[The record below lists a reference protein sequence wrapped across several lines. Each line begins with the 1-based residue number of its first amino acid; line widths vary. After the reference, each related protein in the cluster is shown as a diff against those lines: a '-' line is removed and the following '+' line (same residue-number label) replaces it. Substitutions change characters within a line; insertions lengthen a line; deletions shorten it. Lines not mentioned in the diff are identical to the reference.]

1 MKLKS
6 VGHYASLYFLSI
18 ALLLLTGCA
27 SPQSHPAPFPQPALM
42 LHQPDEI
49 LSPRLKD
56 AKSFARFVHQ
66 IQSECDA
73 YFSKAKLRNP
83 QTVDVVVIIK
93 PKNKSRIWLAYE
105 QPQRDA
111 APDKRLLQR
120 LQRISAPPVEL
131 GPVSFSMRLLLWGAK
146 EPEPWAPRPLF
157 LPAEW
162 HDAIGTNQTVQIPDG
177 IIPKVW
183 PN

>member
-1 MKLKS
+1 MKVKS
-6 VGHYASLYFLSI
+6 FWNNTVSHLILM
-18 ALLLLTGCA
+18 ALVMTGCT
-27 SPQSHPAPFPQPALM
+27 SPQSHHAPFPQPALM

-56 AKSFARFVHQ
+56 AKSFAHFVHE
-66 IQSECDA
+66 IQAECDS
-73 YFSKAKLRNP
+73 YFSKAKPRGP

-93 PKNKSRIWLAYE
+93 PKNKSRFWLAYD

-111 APDKRLLQR
+111 APDQRLLQR
-120 LQRISAPPVEL
+120 LQRISPPPVEQ
-131 GPVSFSMRLLLWGAK
+131 GPVSFSMRLLLWGAR

-157 LPAEW
+157 LPTEW

-177 IIPKVW
+177 IMPKIW
-183 PN
+183 PD